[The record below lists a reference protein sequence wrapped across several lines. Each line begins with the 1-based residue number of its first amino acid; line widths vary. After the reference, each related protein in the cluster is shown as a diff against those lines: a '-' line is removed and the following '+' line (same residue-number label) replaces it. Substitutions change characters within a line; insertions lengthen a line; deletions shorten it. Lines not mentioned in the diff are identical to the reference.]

1 MLHEAVMHTLPYGCN
16 VGGLDVY
23 GIGEYVRAV
32 EFDVQDLTGKG
43 ESCRGGHLG
52 RVGGMVEITTSSFIF
67 NLFGCNKYG
76 TKLITLAFLN

>member
-16 VGGLDVY
+16 VVAWKCMG
-23 GIGEYVRAV
+23 VRAV
-32 EFDVQDLTGKG
+32 EFDVRDLTGKG
-43 ESCRGGHLG
+43 KSCRGGHLG